1 MDELKMPLNM
11 LSEQHLARLAG
22 AAKDRVLTLGEL
34 VALGEEL
41 KLPLSQIVVGEAML
55 REGKSFDG
63 IIDECFAAFEHNLKA
78 LEQGLESG
86 NSFVLGTVATDLA
99 RQKQG
104 VLIDDVLIDRALVYT
119 LAAEVG
125 NHEVGLRPCAGTG
138 DSCPYTG
145 LLKALMENGVAPER
159 VRLTSALIL
168 KVGSIFRAGKVTT
181 GCNMEGYGAGAAAT
195 AAALTDLR
203 GGTAAQVAKAMIMAI
218 SPTIGVP
225 CTPRVVTRGLCATH
239 IGGAILIGNLAS
251 NLILK
256 STLPVD
262 IDIDVMIAMAARI
275 HREGAPAITTVN
287 VKYLKPYFKKREQVE
302 ALLAPELA
310 SRDAAAGDRV
320 LAEAREEL
328 RGMMATCR
336 PLTQTFGEVVVGGS
350 SIAVGSPT
358 NMARIAHA
366 LKRGRIS
373 KIEIDLTKDLY
384 SRRAINVPAIL
395 MGAVFGS
402 HTSDGAMYAK
412 VMDMPEV
419 RAIDIS
425 LKELDVPEV
434 QRIRITAEERSVW
447 LDSRNRGGARVA
459 IVNAEP
465 SREAAIEAAHT
476 LGIQVVD

>member
-1 MDELKMPLNM
+1 MSISM
-11 LSEQHLARLAG
+11 LTEQQLRRFAG
-22 AAKDRVLTLGEL
+22 EIQGHVMTLGEL
-34 VALGEEL
+34 VVLADEL
-41 KLPLSQIVVGEAML
+41 KLPLSQAVVGEAMV
-55 REGKSFDG
+55 REGKSFDQ
-63 IIDECFAAFEHNLKA
+63 ILDECFAAFEHNLKA
-78 LEQGLESG
+78 LEKGLESG
-86 NSFVLGTVATDLA
+86 NSFVLGTVAADLA
-99 RQKQG
+99 RQGRG
-104 VLIDDVLIDRALVYT
+104 VLIDDVLMDRALVYT

-145 LLKALMENGVAPER
+145 LLKALMETGVEPQR
-159 VRLTSALIL
+159 VRLAAALML

-181 GCNMEGYGAGAAAT
+181 GCNMEGYGAGSAAT

-203 GGTAAQVAKAMIMAI
+203 GGSAAQVAKAMVLAI

-225 CTPRVVTRGLCATH
+225 CTPRVITRGLCATH
-239 IGGAILIGNLAS
+239 IGSAILGGNLAS
-251 NLILK
+251 NLVLK

-275 HREGAPAITTVN
+275 HREAAPPITAVN
-287 VKYLKPYFKKREQVE
+287 TKYLKPYFKKREQVE
-302 ALLAPELA
+302 ALLAPGLA
-310 SRDAAAGDRV
+310 NQDAALGDAV
-320 LAEAREEL
+320 LAEAREEM
-328 RGMMATCR
+328 RSMMANCR
-336 PLTQTFGEVVVGGS
+336 PLTQTMGEVVVGGS

-373 KIEIDLTKDLY
+373 KIEIELTRDLY

-402 HTSDGAMYAK
+402 RTSDGAMYAK

-419 RAIDIS
+419 RAIDVS
-425 LKELDVPEV
+425 LKELDMPEV
-434 QRIRITAEERSVW
+434 QRIRITAEEDSAW

-459 IVNAEP
+459 IVDAEP
-465 SREAAIEAAHT
+465 SREAAMVAARA
-476 LGIQVVD
+476 LGIQIVD

>member
-1 MDELKMPLNM
+1 MSKYL
-11 LSEQHLARLAG
+11 LSKHHIDTIAGRTKEQIA
-22 AAKDRVLTLGEL
+22 TLGEL
-34 VALGEEL
+34 VALAEEL
-41 KLPLSQIVVGEAML
+41 KLPLSRVVVGEAMA
-55 REGKSFDG
+55 REGKTYDM
-63 IIDECFAAFEHNLKA
+63 IIDECFGAFEHNLRA
-78 LEQGLESG
+78 LEKGLVNG
-86 NSFVLGTVATDLA
+86 NSFVLGTVATDLT
-99 RQKQG
+99 RQDRG
-104 VLIDDVLIDRALVYT
+104 TLIDDMLIDRALVYT

-145 LLKALMENGVAPER
+145 LLKALLEPGVEPEQ

-181 GCNMEGYGAGAAAT
+181 GCNMEGYGAGSAAT

-203 GGTAAQVAKAMIMAI
+203 GGSASQVAKAMILAI
-218 SPTIGVP
+218 SPTLGVP

-239 IGGAILIGNLAS
+239 IGAAILVGNLAS
-251 NLILK
+251 KLVLK
-256 STLPVD
+256 STLPVY
-262 IDIDVMIAMAARI
+262 IDVDVMIAMAARI
-275 HREGAPAITTVN
+275 HREAAPAITAVN
-287 VKYLKPYFKKREQVE
+287 VKDLKPYFKKREQVE
-302 ALLAPELA
+302 ALLAPGLA
-310 SRDAAAGDRV
+310 NSEASAADEV

-328 RGMMATCR
+328 RRMMSSSR
-336 PLTQTFGEVVVGGS
+336 PLTQTLGDVVVGGS

-373 KIEIDLTKDLY
+373 KIEIELTKDLY

-402 HTSDGAMYAK
+402 HTSDGEMYSK
-412 VMDMPEV
+412 VMDTPEV

-425 LKELDVPEV
+425 LKEVAEPEV
-434 QRIRITAEERSVW
+434 QRIRILADERSAW

-459 IVNAEP
+459 IIDAEP
-465 SREAAIEAAHT
+465 SRDDAIAAARA
-476 LGIQVVD
+476 LGIQIVN

>member
-1 MDELKMPLNM
+1 MPISL
-11 LSEQHLARLAG
+11 LTESHLQRLAVD
-22 AAKDRVLTLGEL
+22 AKHQVLTLGEL

-41 KLPLSQIVVGEAML
+41 KLPLSQVVVGEAMV
-55 REGKSFDG
+55 REAKSFDR
-63 IIDECFAAFEHNLKA
+63 ILDECFAAFEHNLTA
-78 LEQGLESG
+78 LEKGLENG

-99 RQKQG
+99 RQGKG
-104 VLIDDVLIDRALVYT
+104 VLTDDVLMDRALVYT

-125 NHEVGLRPCAGTG
+125 NHEIGLRPCAGTG

-145 LLKALMENGVAPER
+145 LLKALMETGVAPER
-159 VRLTSALIL
+159 VRLASALIL

-181 GCNMEGYGAGAAAT
+181 GCNMEGYGAGSAAT

-203 GGTAAQVAKAMIMAI
+203 GGSAAQTAKAMVLAI

-239 IGGAILIGNLAS
+239 IGSAILGGNLAS
-251 NLILK
+251 NLVLK
-256 STLPVD
+256 SALPVD

-275 HREGAPAITTVN
+275 HREAAPPITSVN
-287 VKYLKPYFKKREQVE
+287 TKYLKPYFKKREQVE
-302 ALLAPELA
+302 ALLAPGLA
-310 SRDAAAGDRV
+310 DKDAALGGAV
-320 LAEAREEL
+320 LVEARAEM
-328 RGMMATCR
+328 RSMMANCR
-336 PLTQTFGEVVVGGS
+336 PLTQTLGEVVVGGS

-358 NMARIAHA
+358 NMARIAHS
-366 LKRGRIS
+366 LTRGRIA
-373 KIEIDLTKDLY
+373 KIEIELTRDLY

-402 HTSDGAMYAK
+402 HTSDGEMYAR

-425 LKELDVPEV
+425 LTELDAPEV
-434 QRIRITAEERSVW
+434 QRIRITAEQSSVW

-459 IVNAEP
+459 IVAAEP
-465 SREAAIEAAHT
+465 SLEAAIGAAHA

>member
-1 MDELKMPLNM
+1 MTLN
-11 LSEQHLARLAG
+11 LLTEQHLNRLG
-22 AAKDRVLTLGEL
+22 RETKDRVLTLGEL

-41 KLPLSQIVVGEAML
+41 KLPLSQMVVGEAMV
-55 REGKSFDG
+55 REGKSYDA

-78 LEQGLESG
+78 LDKGLVNG
-86 NSFVLGTVATDLA
+86 NSFVLGTVASDLA
-99 RQKQG
+99 RQEKG

-125 NHEVGLRPCAGTG
+125 NHEIGLRPCAGTG

-145 LLKALMENGVAPER
+145 LLRALMETGVAPER

-168 KVGSIFRAGKVTT
+168 KVGSIFRAGKATT

-203 GGTAAQVAKAMIMAI
+203 GGTAAQVAKAMVIAI
-218 SPTIGVP
+218 SPTIAVP
-225 CTPRVVTRGLCATH
+225 CTPRVITRGLCATH
-239 IGGAILIGNLAS
+239 IGGAILIGNYAA

-256 STLPVD
+256 TTLPVD

-275 HREGAPAITTVN
+275 HREAAPAITTVN
-287 VKYLKPYFKKREQVE
+287 VKYLKPYFKKRAQVE
-302 ALLAPELA
+302 ALLEPGLA
-310 SRDAAAGDRV
+310 KADDATSDAV
-320 LAEAREEL
+320 LADARAEM
-328 RGMMATCR
+328 RAMMSGSR
-336 PLTQTFGEVVVGGS
+336 PLSQTFGEVVVGGS

-366 LKRGRIS
+366 LARGRIS
-373 KIEIDLTKDLY
+373 KIDIELTHDLY

-402 HTSDGAMYAK
+402 HTSDGEMYSK
-412 VMDMPEV
+412 VMDTPEV
-419 RAIDIS
+419 RSIKIS

-434 QRIRITAEERSVW
+434 QRIRITADQGSVW

-459 IVNAEP
+459 IVDAQP
-465 SREAAIEAAHT
+465 SREAAIEAARG
-476 LGIQVVD
+476 LGIQIVD

>member
-1 MDELKMPLNM
+1 MSTNK
-11 LSEQHLARLAG
+11 LSTEQLEVIAARTR
-22 AAKDRVLTLGEL
+22 DRVSTLGEL
-34 VALGEEL
+34 VALADEL
-41 KLPLSQIVVGEAML
+41 KLPLSQVVVGEAMTK
-55 REGKSFDG
+55 EGKSYDEV
-63 IIDECFAAFEHNLKA
+63 IDQCFGAFEHNLRA
-78 LEQGLESG
+78 LDKGLKNG

-99 RQKQG
+99 RQNVG

-145 LLKALMENGVAPER
+145 LLKALLETGVDPER

-181 GCNMEGYGAGAAAT
+181 GCNMEGYGAGSAAT

-203 GGTAAQVAKAMIMAI
+203 GGTAGQVAKAMIIAI
-218 SPTIGVP
+218 SPTLGVP

-239 IGGAILIGNLAS
+239 IGAAILVGNLAS
-251 NLILK
+251 KLVLK

-262 IDIDVMIAMAARI
+262 IDVDVMIAMAARI
-275 HREGAPAITTVN
+275 HREAAPAITAVN
-287 VKYLKPYFKKREQVE
+287 VKYLTPYFKKRPQVE
-302 ALLAPELA
+302 ALLEPGLA
-310 SRDAAAGDRV
+310 NKDTSASDIV
-320 LAEAREEL
+320 LTEAREEL
-328 RGMMATCR
+328 RKMMSTSR
-336 PLTQTFGEVVVGGS
+336 PLTQTLGDVVVGGS

-366 LKRGRIS
+366 LKRGKIS
-373 KIEIDLTKDLY
+373 KIEIELTKDLY

-402 HTSDGAMYAK
+402 HTSDGEMYAK
-412 VMDMPEV
+412 VMDTPEV
-419 RAIDIS
+419 RGIDVS
-425 LKELDVPEV
+425 LKEVAEPEV
-434 QRIRITAEERSVW
+434 QRIRIQADERSVW

-459 IVNAEP
+459 IVDATP
-465 SREAAIEAAHT
+465 SRDEAIAAANT
-476 LGIQVVD
+476 LGIQIVN

>member
-1 MDELKMPLNM
+1 MTTKLLLQQNLNAIAARTK
-11 LSEQHLARLAG
+11 EQVA
-22 AAKDRVLTLGEL
+22 TLGEL
-34 VALGEEL
+34 VALGDEL
-41 KLPLSQIVVGEAML
+41 KLPLSLIVVGEAMV
-55 REGKSFDG
+55 REGKSY
-63 IIDECFAAFEHNLKA
+63 DEIVGECLAAFDHNLG
-78 LEQGLESG
+78 GLEKGLKNG

-99 RQKQG
+99 RQKAG
-104 VLIDDVLIDRALVYT
+104 VLTDDILIDRALVYT

-145 LLKALMENGVAPER
+145 LIKALMETGTPLEQ
-159 VRLTSALIL
+159 VRQAAALIL
-168 KVGSIFRAGKVTT
+168 KVGSVFRVGKVTT

-203 GGTAAQVAKAMIMAI
+203 GGSASQTAKAMVLAM
-218 SPTIGVP
+218 SPTIAVP
-225 CTPRVVTRGLCATH
+225 CTPRVVTRGLCASH
-239 IGGAILIGNLAS
+239 IGAAILVGNLAS
-251 NLILK
+251 KLILH

-275 HREGAPAITTVN
+275 HREAAPVITAVN

-302 ALLAPELA
+302 ALLPPGLA
-310 SRDAAAGDRV
+310 DGDAAAAAAV
-320 LAEAREEL
+320 LTEAREEM
-328 RGMMATCR
+328 RAMMTSSG
-336 PLTQTFGEVVVGGS
+336 PLTQTLGEVVVGGS

-373 KIEIDLTKDLY
+373 KIEIELTRDLY

-402 HTSDGAMYAK
+402 HTSDGEMYAK
-412 VMDMPEV
+412 VMDTPEV

-425 LKELDVPEV
+425 LKEVIEPEV
-434 QRIRITAEERSVW
+434 QRIRIMADERSVF

-459 IVNAEP
+459 IVDAEP
-465 SREAAIEAAHT
+465 SREEAIAAART
-476 LGIQVVD
+476 LGIQIVT

>member
-1 MDELKMPLNM
+1 MSL
-11 LSEQHLARLAG
+11 LSEQHLARIATEVR
-22 AAKDRVLTLGEL
+22 DRTATLGEL

-41 KLPLSQIVVGEAML
+41 HLPLSQIVVGEAMI
-55 REGKSFDG
+55 REGKTYEQ
-63 IIDECFAAFEHNLKA
+63 ITEECFAAFAHNLRA
-78 LEQGLESG
+78 LEHGLEKG

-99 RQKQG
+99 RQGKG

-125 NHEVGLRPCAGTG
+125 NHEIGLSPCAGTG

-145 LLKALMENGVAPER
+145 LLKALMETGVAPER

-181 GCNMEGYGAGAAAT
+181 GCNMEGYGAGSAAT

-203 GGTAAQVAKAMIMAI
+203 GGTAAQVAKAMVIAI
-218 SPTIGVP
+218 SPTLGVP
-225 CTPRVVTRGLCATH
+225 CTPRVITRGLCSTH
-239 IGGAILIGNLAS
+239 IGSAILGGNLAA
-251 NLILK
+251 NLVLK
-256 STLPVD
+256 TTLPVD

-275 HREGAPAITTVN
+275 HREAAPSITTVN
-287 VKYLKPYFKKREQVE
+287 VKYMKPYFKKREQVE
-302 ALLAPELA
+302 ALLGPGLA
-310 SRDAAAGDRV
+310 DRDAALGESV
-320 LAEAREEL
+320 LGEAREEL
-328 RGMMATCR
+328 RRMMASSR
-336 PLTQTFGEVVVGGS
+336 PLTQTLGEVVVGGS

-358 NMARIAHA
+358 NMARIANA
-366 LKRGRIS
+366 LKQGRIT
-373 KIEIDLTKDLY
+373 KIEIELTKDLY

-402 HTSDGAMYAK
+402 HTSDGEMYAK

-419 RAIDIS
+419 RAADIS
-425 LKELDVPEV
+425 LKELAEPEV
-434 QRIRITAEERSVW
+434 QRIRITTDRGSVW

-459 IVNAEP
+459 IVDAEP
-465 SREAAIEAAHT
+465 SRDAAVAAARR

>member
-1 MDELKMPLNM
+1 MSTNR
-11 LSEQHLARLAG
+11 LSEEHLTRLMRET
-22 AAKDRVLTLGEL
+22 KERVLTLGEL

-41 KLPLSQIVVGEAML
+41 KLPLSLVVVGEAMV
-55 REGKSFDG
+55 REGKSFDQILG
-63 IIDECFAAFEHNLKA
+63 ECFAAFEHNLKA
-78 LEQGLESG
+78 LEQGLENG
-86 NSFVLGTVATDLA
+86 NSFVLGTVASDLA
-99 RQKQG
+99 RQGKG
-104 VLIDDVLIDRALVYT
+104 VLIDDVLMDRALVYT

-125 NHEVGLRPCAGTG
+125 NHEIGLRPCAGTG

-145 LLKALMENGVAPER
+145 LLKALMETGVEPER
-159 VRLTSALIL
+159 VRLASALIL

-181 GCNMEGYGAGAAAT
+181 GCNMEGYGAGSAAT

-203 GGTAAQVAKAMIMAI
+203 GGSAAQVAKAMVLAI
-218 SPTIGVP
+218 SPTLGVP
-225 CTPRVVTRGLCATH
+225 CTPRVITRGLCATH
-239 IGGAILIGNLAS
+239 IGSAILGGNLAS
-251 NLILK
+251 NLVLK

-275 HREGAPAITTVN
+275 HREAAPPISAVN
-287 VKYLKPYFKKREQVE
+287 IKYLKPYFKKREQVE
-302 ALLAPELA
+302 ALLAPGLA
-310 SRDAAAGDRV
+310 NKDAALGDGV
-320 LAEAREEL
+320 LAEARAEI
-328 RGMMATCR
+328 RSMITGCR
-336 PLTQTFGEVVVGGS
+336 PLTQTMGEVVVGGS
-350 SIAVGSPT
+350 SMAVGSPT

-373 KIEIDLTKDLY
+373 KIDIELTKDLY

-425 LKELDVPEV
+425 LKELDLPEV
-434 QRIRITAEERSVW
+434 QRIRITAEEGSVW

-459 IVNAEP
+459 IVDAEP
-465 SREAAIEAAHT
+465 SRDAAIGAART
-476 LGIQVVD
+476 LGIPVVD

>member
-1 MDELKMPLNM
+1 MSISL

-22 AAKDRVLTLGEL
+22 AAKDNVLTLGEL

-41 KLPLSQIVVGEAML
+41 ALPLSQIVVGEAMV
-55 REGKSFDG
+55 REGKTFDQVL
-63 IIDECFAAFEHNLKA
+63 DECFGAFEHNLKA
-78 LEQGLESG
+78 LEKGLING

-99 RQKQG
+99 RQGKG

-125 NHEVGLRPCAGTG
+125 NHEIGLQPCAGTG

-145 LLKALMENGVAPER
+145 LLKALLETGVDAER
-159 VRLTSALIL
+159 VRLESALIL

-181 GCNMEGYGAGAAAT
+181 GCNMEGYGAGSAAT
-195 AAALTDLR
+195 AAVLTDLR
-203 GGTAAQVAKAMIMAI
+203 GGTALQTANAMVLAI

-239 IGGAILIGNLAS
+239 IGGAILGGNLAA

-256 STLPVD
+256 TTLPVD

-275 HREGAPAITTVN
+275 HREAAPPITAINT
-287 VKYLKPYFKKREQVE
+287 KYLKPYFKKREQVE
-302 ALLAPELA
+302 ALLPPGLA
-310 SRDAAAGDRV
+310 KQDAALGNAV
-320 LAEAREEL
+320 LAEARAEM
-328 RGMMATCR
+328 RGMMSASG
-336 PLTQTFGEVVVGGS
+336 PLAQTLGEVVVGGS

-373 KIEIDLTKDLY
+373 KIEIELTKDLY

-402 HTSDGAMYAK
+402 HTSDGEMYAK
-412 VMDMPEV
+412 VMDLPEV
-419 RAIDIS
+419 RAIDVS
-425 LKELDVPEV
+425 LKELDIPEV
-434 QRIRITAEERSVW
+434 QRIRITAEEGSVW

-459 IVNAEP
+459 IVAAEP
-465 SREAAIEAAHT
+465 SLAAAIAAART
-476 LGIQVVD
+476 LGIQVVA

>member
-1 MDELKMPLNM
+1 MSLNM
-11 LSEQHLARLAG
+11 LSEQHLALLTAT
-22 AAKDRVLTLGEL
+22 AKDRVLTLGEL

-41 KLPLSQIVVGEAML
+41 KLPLSQIVVGEAMV
-55 REGKSFDG
+55 REGKSFDQ
-63 IIDECFAAFEHNLKA
+63 ITDECFAAFEHNLKA
-78 LEQGLESG
+78 LEQGLKSG

-99 RQKQG
+99 RQKTG
-104 VLIDDVLIDRALVYT
+104 VLIDDTLIDRALVYT

-125 NHEVGLRPCAGTG
+125 NHEIGLRPCAGTG

-145 LLKALMENGVAPER
+145 LLKALMETGVPPEQ

-203 GGTAAQVAKAMIMAI
+203 GGSAAQVAKAMVMAI

-225 CTPRVVTRGLCATH
+225 CTPRVVTRGLCASH

-275 HREGAPAITTVN
+275 HREAAPAITTVN

-302 ALLAPELA
+302 ALLKPELA
-310 SRDAAAGDRV
+310 SRDSNAGDRV
-320 LAEAREEL
+320 LTDARDEL
-328 RGMMATCR
+328 RDMMKSCR
-336 PLTQTFGEVVVGGS
+336 PLTETFGEVVVGGS

-366 LKRGRIS
+366 LKQGKIS
-373 KIEIDLTKDLY
+373 KIEIELTKDLY

-402 HTSDGAMYAK
+402 HTSDGEMYAK
-412 VMDMPEV
+412 IMDTPEV

-425 LKELDVPEV
+425 LNEIDVPEV
-434 QRIRITAEERSVW
+434 QRIRITAEDRSVW
-447 LDSRNRGGARVA
+447 VDSRNRGGARVA
-459 IVNAEP
+459 IINAEP
-465 SREAAIEAAHT
+465 SREAAVEAART